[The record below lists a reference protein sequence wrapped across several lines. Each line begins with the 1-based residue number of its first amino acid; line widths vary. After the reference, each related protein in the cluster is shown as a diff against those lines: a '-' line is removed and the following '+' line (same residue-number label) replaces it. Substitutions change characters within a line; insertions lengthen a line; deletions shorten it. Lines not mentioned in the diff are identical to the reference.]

1 MRQHIRCV
9 FANILIL
16 DDLPFWRDELLPLLG
31 HKPVAD
37 IVPLLT
43 LLRLL
48 DLDLSPQKA
57 FRCDVVGIE
66 VNTLHPC
73 GAVAPM
79 DGASNRRT
87 GFDLAAVPTYVSA

>member
-1 MRQHIRCV
+1 MGVLLEQEVSEPGLAVEHIVDAERAHKTPGDHERAERGAGPDAV
-9 FANILIL
+9 G
-16 DDLPFWRDELLPLLG
+16 EL
-31 HKPVAD
+31 
-37 IVPLLT
+37 
-43 LLRLL
+43 
-48 DLDLSPQKA
+48 
-57 FRCDVVGIE
+57 